1 MPHSTLERPKKRA
14 KLQEYTAPSTE
25 HTFVN
30 AQDICEALRNANP
43 DVFSKGAPGDLVVI
57 QVSFFPLEALLALRS
72 KLSVSPGETVPPQ
85 DERLQLVKSWL
96 EMSPGAQ
103 DIFDAWER
111 ISQVGQCLA
120 SYCSGLPE

>member
-1 MPHSTLERPKKRA
+1 MPHSTLERPRKRA
-14 KLQEYTAPSTE
+14 KLQQFTAQSTE

-30 AQDICEALRNANP
+30 AQDICEALRNANS
-43 DVFSKGAPGDLVVI
+43 DVLSKGAPGDLVVV
-57 QVSFFPLEALLALRS
+57 QVSYFPLEALLALRS
-72 KLSVSPGETVPPQ
+72 KLSVRPGETMPPQ

-111 ISQVGQCLA
+111 ISQVSQCLS
-120 SYCSGLPE
+120 SYC